1 MERASKVQEGQNH
14 FKRVIAEMGGKDT
27 IVVDE
32 EANLQTA
39 TDAIIYSSFGFL
51 GKNALLVLELLR

>member
-1 MERASKVQEGQNH
+1 
-14 FKRVIAEMGGKDT
+14 MGGKDT

-39 TDAIIYSSFGFL
+39 TDAIIYSS
-51 GKNALLVLELLR
+51 LVFWAKMLCLFSSYCGRINL